1 MNVAVG
7 LGVFIHLINM
17 YLFFLYFSV
26 TFTFVWKFLCCS
38 ISSLDES
45 ANETRIGVDIIVKI
59 DIVRLNANPVNIDC
73 KL

>member
-1 MNVAVG
+1 MAVG
-7 LGVFIHLINM
+7 SDVFIRLINM

-45 ANETRIGVDIIVKI
+45 ANETRIGVDIVVKI
-59 DIVRLNANPVNIDC
+59 DIVRLNDNTVKIDC

>member
-7 LGVFIHLINM
+7 LDVFIRLINM

-38 ISSLDES
+38 KSSLDES
-45 ANETRIGVDIIVKI
+45 ANQTSVDVIVKI
-59 DIVRLNANPVNIDC
+59 DTAFECQRS
-73 KL
+73 

>member
-1 MNVAVG
+1 MAVG
-7 LGVFIHLINM
+7 SDVFIRLINM
-17 YLFFLYFSV
+17 YLFFLKFSV

-45 ANETRIGVDIIVKI
+45 ANETRIGVDIVVKI
-59 DIVRLNANPVNIDC
+59 DIVRLNDNTVKIDC

>member
-1 MNVAVG
+1 MAVG
-7 LGVFIHLINM
+7 SDVFIRLINM

-26 TFTFVWKFLCCS
+26 TFTFVWKFLYCS

-45 ANETRIGVDIIVKI
+45 AKETRIGVDIIVKI